1 MSKGELV
8 ANCFRNRYT
17 FQASTMQMCVL
28 MLYNASTSYTLRQI
42 QEVTQIEEPVLGQ
55 VIQLLTKINLLRAK
69 APAGAEADD
78 QAAMEQQDGGSVT
91 DDEPKSDD
99 GKEKKGYSLKADTQ
113 ISLFMEY
120 KK

>member
-1 MSKGELV
+1 M

-28 MLYNASTSYTLRQI
+28 MMYNAATTYTFRQL
-42 QEVTQIEEPVLGQ
+42 QEGTQIEEQVLVQ

-69 APAGAEADD
+69 VPAIADADD
-78 QAAMEQQDGGSVT
+78 QAAAMEQQDTGGSVT
-91 DDEPKSDD
+91 DNEPRSED
-99 GKEKKGYSLKADTQ
+99 GKKEKGFTLSPDTQ
-113 ISLFMEY
+113 ISLFTEY